1 MSIVEKLKNVV
12 DFRRSFH
19 SEVDAES
26 YKMSIGIT
34 TFQHRF
40 DRYFVPLLARI
51 KESDAAQEV
60 IVAVNGE
67 HNSDFNEPYREQIL
81 NFIARQK
88 GVFPILFPRFRSL
101 TKLWNTIVI
110 HATHDHILMLNDDVM
125 ITNPHF
131 IRDLQ
136 VAIGKHQGRSLLIN
150 NSWSHFVLSRQEIDE
165 LGYFDERLLGI
176 GEEDGDTTWRYI
188 QRYGRPMANIKMK
201 GFINYSEQTNDY
213 RPGNIKNREGMK
225 YSRFNYQF
233 RVSMKYKDDP
243 EGIQGMFEAPMAMRD
258 EGKEQY
264 PYERFYREN
273 RDAL

>member
-1 MSIVEKLKNVV
+1 MFDI
-12 DFRRSFH
+12 RRPFH
-19 SEVDAES
+19 SESYVEG

-34 TFQHRF
+34 TFEHRF
-40 DRYFVPLLARI
+40 DKYFIPLLSKI
-51 KESDAAQEV
+51 QEYDATQEV
-60 IVAVNGE
+60 IVAINGE
-67 HNSDFNEPYREQIL
+67 HNSNFDEQYRERIL
-81 NFIARQK
+81 AFIASQK
-88 GVFPILFPRFRSL
+88 GVFPIFFPRFRSL

-110 HATHDHILMLNDDVM
+110 HATHDYILMLNDDVM

-136 VAIGKHQGRSLLIN
+136 AAIRKNQGRSLLIN
-150 NSWSHFVLSRQEIDE
+150 NSWSHFVISRQEIDE

-188 QRYGRPMANIKMK
+188 QRYGRPVANVKMK
-201 GFINYSEQTNDY
+201 GFINYSEDTNDY

-225 YSRFNYQF
+225 YSLFNRQF
-233 RVSMKYKDDP
+233 MFSTKYAVDP
-243 EGIQGMFEAPMAMRD
+243 KGIQGMFDAPVGMKD

-264 PYERFYREN
+264 PYERFYRDN